1 MEWFTK
7 KAHTVYSQSVYK
19 VLIGQTVWI
28 AGTSSNEMICR
39 LVMTSVHELSNK
51 HYSEFDNKLEEST
64 HNGFNKSNQSISAS
78 QLDYL

>member
-1 MEWFTK
+1 
-7 KAHTVYSQSVYK
+7 
-19 VLIGQTVWI
+19 
-28 AGTSSNEMICR
+28 
-39 LVMTSVHELSNK
+39 MTSVHELSNK